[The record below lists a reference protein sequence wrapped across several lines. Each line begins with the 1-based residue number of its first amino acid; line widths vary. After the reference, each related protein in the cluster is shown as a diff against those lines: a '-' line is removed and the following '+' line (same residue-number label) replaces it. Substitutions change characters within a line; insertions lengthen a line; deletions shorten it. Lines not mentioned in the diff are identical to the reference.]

1 MFANGF
7 IPEAVK
13 NDFEESTEYQSVLD
27 IKQKLESQEKI
38 AFSLAAGKLQEEQE
52 KLQNL
57 MIQKAS
63 YDRQAR
69 KLVEGKID
77 ILEINTCRRAV
88 ETMKTRIRTQMLE
101 VHKAEKQLEEVR
113 LRLKEVMIERKTY
126 EKLREKKFE
135 EFKQQLLYEENKEV
149 DELVSYTYH
158 REER

>member
-1 MFANGF
+1 MAGF
-7 IPEAVK
+7 HYK
-13 NDFEESTEYQSVLD
+13 LQSVLD

-77 ILEINTCRRAV
+77 ILEINICRRAV

>member
-1 MFANGF
+1 MAGF
-7 IPEAVK
+7 HYK
-13 NDFEESTEYQSVLD
+13 LQSVLD

-113 LRLKEVMIERKTY
+113 LRLKEVIIERKTY

>member
-1 MFANGF
+1 MAGF
-7 IPEAVK
+7 HYK
-13 NDFEESTEYQSVLD
+13 LQSVLD

-113 LRLKEVMIERKTY
+113 LRLNEVMIERKTY

>member
-1 MFANGF
+1 MARFNY
-7 IPEAVK
+7 K
-13 NDFEESTEYQSVLD
+13 LQSVLD

-38 AFSLAAGKLQEEQE
+38 AFSLAAGKLQEEQD

-69 KLVEGKID
+69 KLVEGKIN
-77 ILEINTCRRAV
+77 ILEINACRRAV

-113 LRLKEVMIERKTY
+113 LRLNEVMIERKTY